1 MYEVIYT
8 DETIIKI
15 KKADIN
21 IHPKKF
27 PCGP

>member
-15 KKADIN
+15 KKVDIY